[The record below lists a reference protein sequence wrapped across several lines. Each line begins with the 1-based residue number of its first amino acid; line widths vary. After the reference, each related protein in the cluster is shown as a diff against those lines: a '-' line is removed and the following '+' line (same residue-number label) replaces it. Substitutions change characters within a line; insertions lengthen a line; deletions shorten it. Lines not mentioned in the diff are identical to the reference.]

1 MMVNQLRRRQRLSFV
16 RLGAAILVL
25 GLFGFNAFVGFEA
38 AVTVTTTTTTTT
50 TPATTTTT
58 ATATTAISTLE
69 ENDPRVVQRVSYR
82 SILPETIYSVV
93 GLESSGTRFVTG
105 ILATALGTGK
115 QRNGVLP
122 GPPQTNFRGG
132 TSDTWVQHLSLPWVR
147 TVH

>member
-50 TPATTTTT
+50 TP
-58 ATATTAISTLE
+58 ATTAISTLE